1 MKKPTFLRERV
12 AFDEVVETPDGSGGK
27 IRSWEQRLNVRADF
41 IYARGSEAID
51 AARLQGRSVY
61 KVKIRSSAASRA
73 ITAGWR
79 MRDVRRGLASGLGDD
94 ALPGNR
100 YNIRE
105 VDAITD
111 PAWVYIVVELGV
123 AV

>member
-1 MKKPTFLRERV
+1 MTANNLLRERV
-12 AFDEVVETPDGSGGK
+12 AFDAVTETPDGSGGNA
-27 IRSWEQRLNVRADF
+27 RTWEQQYACRAKF
-41 IYARGSEAID
+41 IYVRGSEAMD

-61 KVKIRSSAASRA
+61 KVKVRSSEESRS
-73 ITAGWR
+73 ISTEWR
-79 MRDVRRGLASGLGDD
+79 MRDVRRGLPSGLGDD
-94 ALPGNR
+94 ALPGTR

-111 PAWVYIVVELGV
+111 PAWIYIVVESGV